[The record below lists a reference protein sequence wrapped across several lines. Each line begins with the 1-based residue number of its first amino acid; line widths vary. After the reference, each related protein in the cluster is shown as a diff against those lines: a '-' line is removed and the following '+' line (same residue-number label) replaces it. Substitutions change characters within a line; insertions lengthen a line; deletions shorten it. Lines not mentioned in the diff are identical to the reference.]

1 VRVHSTTKY
10 PNSSPSSDEKIK
22 ALVERLSTLEHSVHS
37 NPRASSTTPFPE
49 GINSSAT
56 PEATVSPDRPL
67 KRKRTESSI
76 NGALPTLTPDVDIA
90 QQPANEA
97 RILISRELST
107 NGLLSVHQ
115 RSVLETAISFVDR
128 LSHAPVPTITDRSTF
143 DKSMYGSTDLSH
155 GEILH
160 VILGSMYVMI
170 ACLYIYLT
178 SSI

>member
-1 VRVHSTTKY
+1 VHSARAPSKLII
-10 PNSSPSSDEKIK
+10 SSDEKIK
-22 ALVERLSTLEHSVHS
+22 ALVERLSTLENSVRS

-49 GINSSAT
+49 VVNSSAT
-56 PEATVSPDRPL
+56 PEATASPDRPL
-67 KRKRTESSI
+67 KRKRTQSSL
-76 NGALPTLTPDVDIA
+76 NGALPAPTPDVDIT

-115 RSVLETAISFVDR
+115 RLVLENAISFVDR
-128 LSHAPVPTITDRSTF
+128 LSHAPVPTTTDRSTF

-160 VILGSMYVMI
+160 VILGSM
-170 ACLYIYLT
+170 
-178 SSI
+178 